1 VFDVHVDTTG
11 QPVITA
17 RAEEDSPIPAGR
29 VPEATW
35 GKIIPEI
42 RTRATLVNTAPLSL
56 TGLYPQAFLT
66 VNQPTFLGVPS
77 VAVGRHQQMA
87 GHHETALD
95 AFANPRLTP
104 QQVEQAF
111 PQARFTDTTVHGLT
125 RHLSSRPNGI
135 QGFLKVNTSWYNVAT
150 RHGQT
155 LLYSTDYGDPGEPI
169 PSSRLAGQDMQFLD
183 VGAARAVLAPRTQRR
198 LTDFPVYEWRAIG
211 FDDAVDQTAQ
221 IGPGEEVH
229 IGGTLTRRTN
239 DAPAGTG
246 ISWTL
251 EHQGDNGTFKGELR
265 VGGKFTGKSIPRDQ
279 VTPEIRSYPLGS
291 VFIRYLKKRDT
302 DGTLRGYGGRPVS

>member
-1 VFDVHVDTTG
+1 MTTTFTTG
-11 QPVITA
+11 
-17 RAEEDSPIPAGR
+17 
-29 VPEATW
+29 
-35 GKIIPEI
+35 
-42 RTRATLVNTAPLSL
+42 
-56 TGLYPQAFLT
+56 
-66 VNQPTFLGVPS
+66 
-77 VAVGRHQQMA
+77 
-87 GHHETALD
+87 
-95 AFANPRLTP
+95 
-104 QQVEQAF
+104 
-111 PQARFTDTTVHGLT
+111 
-125 RHLSSRPNGI
+125 PNGL

-155 LLYSTDYGDPGEPI
+155 LLYSADYGDPGEPI

-239 DAPAGTG
+239 GVPAGTK
-246 ISWTL
+246 IWWEL
-251 EHQGDNGTFKGELR
+251 KYQGDSGTFKGKSS

-279 VTPEIRSYPLGS
+279 VTREIRSYPLGS

-302 DGTLRGYGGRPVS
+302 DGTLRGFKGRPVS

>member
-1 VFDVHVDTTG
+1 VFDVHVDTAG

-29 VPEATW
+29 VPAATW
-35 GKIIPEI
+35 GKIFPEI
-42 RTRATLVNTAPLSL
+42 RTRIHLVSTASLSL
-56 TGLYPQAFLT
+56 TRLYPEALLQ
-66 VNQPTFLGVPS
+66 VNQPFSLGQPS
-77 VAVGRHQQMA
+77 IAVGRHQQMA

-95 AFANPRLTP
+95 AFANPDLTP

-125 RHLSSRPNGI
+125 RHLSSRPNGL

-150 RHGQT
+150 RYGQT
-155 LLYSTDYGDPGEPI
+155 LLYGTGYKDPGEPI

-221 IGPGEEVH
+221 IGPGEEVR

-239 DAPAGTG
+239 DVPAGTK
-246 ISWTL
+246 IWWNL
-251 EHQGDNGTFKGELR
+251 ERRGDSGAFEEESV
-265 VGGKFTGKSIPRDQ
+265 VGDRYTVKSIPRDQ
-279 VTPEIRSYPLGS
+279 VTRELRSYPLGS
-291 VFIRYLKKRDT
+291 VFVRYLKKRDT